1 MRRNTR
7 GLAVAVAGTVLV
19 SGAAAAHAA
28 SPALSTPDHAAV
40 GGDEA
45 LVRSFST
52 LDRNT
57 SWTRTDKI
65 HLDFQTYHPEGW
77 P

>member
-40 GGDEA
+40 GGDGA